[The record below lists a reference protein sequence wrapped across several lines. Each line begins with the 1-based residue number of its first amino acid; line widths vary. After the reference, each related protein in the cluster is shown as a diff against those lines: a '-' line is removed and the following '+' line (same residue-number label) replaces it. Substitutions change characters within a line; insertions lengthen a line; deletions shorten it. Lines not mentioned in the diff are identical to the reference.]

1 MSEKELTD
9 LINRIKERRLFLEL
23 SYQDLSNATGISKS
37 TLQRYETGFIKKVPI
52 NQIEVLATALH
63 VTPSYLLGWDE
74 EKELPLELSTAEIQH
89 IKKYRL
95 LDEGGKDRIDRQIDF
110 ELYQQEQDAGK
121 RRAEFRIIK

>member
-74 EKELPLELSTAEIQH
+74 EKELPIELSNEESQH
-89 IKKYRL
+89 IKKYRQ
-95 LDEGGKDRIDRQIDF
+95 LDADGKEEID
-110 ELYQQEQDAGK
+110 ELIEFKLSKLQRNAQKEEQKLG
-121 RRAEFRIIK
+121 

>member
-110 ELYQQEQDAGK
+110 ELYQQEQDAEKG
-121 RRAEFRIIK
+121 EQNLG